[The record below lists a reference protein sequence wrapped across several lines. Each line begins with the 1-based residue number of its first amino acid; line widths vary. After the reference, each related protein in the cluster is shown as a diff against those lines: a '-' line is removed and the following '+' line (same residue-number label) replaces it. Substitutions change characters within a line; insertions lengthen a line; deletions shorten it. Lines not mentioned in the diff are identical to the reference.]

1 MMLNN
6 TIQRASEKNLMD
18 YCREGF
24 EKIKNVLKEL
34 ENVTIEQ
41 KGDEEF
47 EAINEDI
54 QALLGKV
61 NELQNEINEM
71 RDKTGSSDTKT
82 ISNHMNE
89 LEKKIDKKIAEN
101 KSIMQESN
109 KKVVDILAKLQEEFE
124 KLKSKIYV
132 NRD

>member
-1 MMLNN
+1 
-6 TIQRASEKNLMD
+6 MD

-61 NELQNEINEM
+61 NELQNEINDM